1 MLKSIFFC
9 TFASDNNFAVYNSL
23 FKVDNIW
30 QKI

>member
-30 QKI
+30 RKI